1 MAITAVQINNL
12 STKAYAKQMIE
23 DFVEYSNTEEF
34 TGAAIVD
41 PADGASV
48 SATAQQLKNVLK
60 ERELDDKIVCRT
72 IDKKIYL
79 IDAEL
84 V

>member
-1 MAITAVQINNL
+1 MAITAVQITNL
-12 STKAYAKQMIE
+12 STKAYAKSMVEDYQEMAKIE
-23 DFVEYSNTEEF
+23 GF

-41 PADGASV
+41 PAEGATV

-60 ERELDDKIVCRT
+60 EKKLEDKIICRI

-79 IDAEL
+79 IDADL